1 MSLFSRHDARK
12 QEQPQR
18 QHRVS
23 TAELAAVDTEPGDVP
38 VGDARHHDDAAVPLQ
53 VAPGEDREGAFRAA
67 AARATHRNDNV
78 EDAVEPVRTERR
90 PDSQDPPR
98 ATQHR
103 PQPIEEQ
110 RLAPLFS
117 PGVTQDFRARWD
129 ATQMSFVDDPR
140 LAVKQADELVAQ
152 MMQSLAK
159 SFADERTRLEAQ
171 MNETASTE
179 NLRVALQRYRS
190 FFQRLLSL

>member
-1 MSLFSRHDARK
+1 
-12 QEQPQR
+12 
-18 QHRVS
+18 VG
-23 TAELAAVDTEPGDVP
+23 TAELAAVDTEPIDVP
-38 VGDARHHDDAAVPLQ
+38 VREASHDDGDAIPVQMASRDDSPRFTT
-53 VAPGEDREGAFRAA
+53 PRAA
-67 AARATHRNDNV
+67 RHKDDV
-78 EDAVEPVRTERR
+78 EDAVAPVQSAPHT
-90 PDSQDPPR
+90 DHSQ
-98 ATQHR
+98 R

-117 PGVTQDFRARWD
+117 PGVAQDLRARWD
-129 ATQMSFVDDPR
+129 ATQIGFVDDPR
-140 LAVKQADELVAQ
+140 QAVKQADELVAHT
-152 MMQSLAK
+152 MQSLAK